1 MRKLILRGR
10 DIAWIAGALVLLCAA
25 PASAQNTGKIAGT
38 VKDKQTGEALVGAN
52 VSVKGTTLG
61 ASSDVD
67 GHFFILRVPP
77 GVHDVQ
83 VSSVGYQS
91 VTVKGLK
98 VQVDLTAEVHV
109 KLDPTA
115 IEVEGVTVL
124 AEQKMV
130 QKDVT
135 STRRTVTQETMRETP
150 GLNVMSDVFKLQA
163 GTVMTAVN
171 TPLMLSDGT
180 QLQVRDE
187 SLQDVH
193 IRGGRGARS
202 STWSTACR

>member
-38 VKDKQTGEALVGAN
+38 VKDKANRGGAGRRQRLGEGDDPRGLFGRRRAFLHPARSAGGSRCA
-52 VSVKGTTLG
+52 GL
-61 ASSDVD
+61 A
-67 GHFFILRVPP
+67 
-77 GVHDVQ
+77 
-83 VSSVGYQS
+83 VGYQS

-150 GLNVMSDVFKLQA
+150 GLNVDVRRLQA
-163 GTVMTAVN
+163 AGRN
-171 TPLMLSDGT
+171 
-180 QLQVRDE
+180 RDDSRE
-187 SLQDVH
+187 HAPDAL
-193 IRGGRGARS
+193 GRHAASGPG
-202 STWSTACR
+202 